1 LGYLF
6 VNLDLRNLRIT
17 FLTPTNGH
25 ADAFVDEIL
34 VLLYLEK
41 NLFGFPFLEE
51 YIKIS

>member
-17 FLTPTNGH
+17 FLSPTNGH
-25 ADAFVDEIL
+25 ADAFVDGIL

-41 NLFGFPFLEE
+41 NKFGSLF
-51 YIKIS
+51 